1 MGITRKGSIYKK
13 TKIENKTDS
22 FGFPKKKKKKKERE
36 REREMSNVW
45 GICSIKALP
54 TDEEHRDSERER
66 EREREFV
73 LCLCLWGLMQQRGRA
88 HNRRSRS
95 FTRSRVAIEI
105 S

>member
-54 TDEEHRDSERER
+54 TDEEHHDSNRER
-66 EREREFV
+66 ERERESLFCVFV
-73 LCLCLWGLMQQRGRA
+73 CEG
-88 HNRRSRS
+88 
-95 FTRSRVAIEI
+95 
-105 S
+105 